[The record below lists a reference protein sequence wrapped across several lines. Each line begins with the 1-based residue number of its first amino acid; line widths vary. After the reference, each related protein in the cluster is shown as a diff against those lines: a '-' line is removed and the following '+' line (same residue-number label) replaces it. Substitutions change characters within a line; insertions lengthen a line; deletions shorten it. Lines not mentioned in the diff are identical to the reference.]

1 MKLSLPLKLEV
12 YVVDVLLRDLVG
24 HDRSP
29 AAFLVYLSLYSLTY
43 AAMRRSTRLSLKQ
56 LAERTGLSKS
66 AVQAALRI
74 LLRRELVRAHHASV
88 TAVPEYFVLRPWA
101 R

>member
-1 MKLSLPLKLEV
+1 MKLSLPIKLEP

-29 AAFLVYLSLYSLTY
+29 AAFLVYLSLYALTY
-43 AAMRRSTRLSLKQ
+43 GSARRSVRISLKQ
-56 LAERTGLSKS
+56 VAERTGLSKS
-66 AVQAALRI
+66 AVQAAMRI
-74 LLRRELVRAHHASV
+74 LLRRQLVRAQHASR

>member
-1 MKLSLPLKLEV
+1 MKLSLPIKLEP

-29 AAFLVYLSLYSLTY
+29 AAFLVYLSLYALTY
-43 AAMRRSTRLSLKQ
+43 GAARRSVRISLKQ
-56 LAERTGLSKS
+56 VAERTGLSKS
-66 AVQAALRI
+66 AVQAAMRI
-74 LLRRELVRAHHASV
+74 LLRRQLVRAQHASR

>member
-1 MKLSLPLKLEV
+1 MPLPIKLES

-29 AAFLVYLSLYSLTY
+29 AAFLTYLSVYALTY
-43 AAMRRSTRLSLKQ
+43 GAGRRSVRLSLRH

-66 AVQAALRI
+66 AVQAALRV
-74 LLRRELVRAHHASV
+74 LLRRQLVRAHHASQ
-88 TAVPEYFVLRPWA
+88 TAVPEYFVLRHWA